1 MKRDLSAREA
11 EILVLLVDGESNRTV
26 AERLGISIRTVE
38 AHRARLMLKLGSKNI
53 ADVVKYAVR
62 NKIIKP

>member
-11 EILVLLVDGESNRTV
+11 EILLLLVDGESNRTV

>member
-11 EILVLLVDGESNRTV
+11 EILLLLVDGESNRTV
-26 AERLGISIRTVE
+26 AERLGISVRTVE
-38 AHRARLMLKLGSKNI
+38 AHRARLMLKIGSENI

-62 NKIIKP
+62 NNIIKP

>member
-11 EILVLLVDGESNRTV
+11 EILLLLVNGESNRTI

>member
-11 EILVLLVDGESNRTV
+11 EILLLLVDGESNRTV

-53 ADVVKYAVR
+53 VDVVKYAVR